1 MERTG
6 PSSARGGMMAL
17 TREPSGSLAS
27 TYKEAKVRDYWG
39 RRPDSL
45 RRPRLL
51 ERLYPYIFNN
61 SSRGRSFLQEFF
73 AVSPGQLQD
82 PFFSH
87 AVRWGGGMRNLAFL
101 SPEYRSC
108 LSGYDPREELA
119 RWLPES
125 FAGRDLLCR
134 AQVLEIELFL
144 AGFLLSSQGDRVA
157 MAHSVEMRHPFL
169 DYRVID
175 FAFRLPPH
183 WKMRGLQ
190 EKYLLRR
197 ACRNL
202 LPQRI
207 ASRAKHPYRAPVSA
221 LFSAASPADY
231 VDDLLSG
238 ESLKASGY
246 FDPDKVAR
254 LYQRVRE
261 TPPGTLGEFA
271 NMALMGVISTEILH
285 RQFLASA
292 SYQGARRLTPD
303 LVRYGAERKM
313 EGRERRYCTERP

>member
-1 MERTG
+1 
-6 PSSARGGMMAL
+6 MAL

-39 RRPDSL
+39 RRPESM

-61 SSRGRSFLQEFF
+61 PARGRSFLQEFF
-73 AVSPGQLQD
+73 AVMPEQRQD

-87 AVRWGGGMRNLAFL
+87 AVRWGGGIRNLAFL

-125 FAGRDLLCR
+125 FNGRDLFAR

-175 FAFRLPPH
+175 FAFRLPAK
-183 WKMRGLQ
+183 WKMRALQ

-197 ACRNL
+197 ACRDL

-207 ASRAKHPYRAPVSA
+207 ARRGKHPYRAPVSA
-221 LFSAASPADY
+221 LFTAAAPADY
-231 VDDLLSG
+231 VEDLLSV
-238 ESLKASGY
+238 ESLRASGY
-246 FDPDKVAR
+246 FDAGKVVR
-254 LYQRVRE
+254 LYQRVLKA
-261 TPPGTLGEFA
+261 PPGTVGEFA

-292 SYQGARRLTPD
+292 SYKAGVMLSPD
-303 LVRYGAERKM
+303 LVRYGGERKI
-313 EGRERRYCTERP
+313 EGREWQYSTDRP

>member
-6 PSSARGGMMAL
+6 PSRASGGMMAL

-39 RRPDSL
+39 RRPSSL

-51 ERLYPYIFNN
+51 ERLYPYVFDNPA
-61 SSRGRSFLQEFF
+61 RGRSFLQEFF
-73 AVSPGQLQD
+73 AVSPEQLQD

-87 AVRWGGGMRNLAFL
+87 SVRWGGGIRNLAFL

-108 LSGYDPREELA
+108 LSGYDPCEELA

-175 FAFRLPPH
+175 FAFRLPAH

-190 EKYLLRR
+190 EKYFLRR
-197 ACRNL
+197 ACRGL
-202 LPQRI
+202 LPRPI
-207 ASRAKHPYRAPVSA
+207 VSRGKHPYRAPVDA
-221 LFSAASPADY
+221 LFTAAAPADY
-231 VDDLLSG
+231 VDELLSG
-238 ESLKASGY
+238 QSLKASGY
-246 FDPDKVAR
+246 FDADKVAR
-254 LYQRVRE
+254 LYRRVAEAPR
-261 TPPGTLGEFA
+261 GAVGEFA
-271 NMALMGVISTEILH
+271 NMALMGVLSTEILH
-285 RQFLASA
+285 RQFLASS
-292 SYQGARRLTPD
+292 SYRGGRKLRPD
-303 LVRYGAERKM
+303 LVRYGAARKLD
-313 EGRERRYCTERP
+313 GRDSGGGTAPP